1 VLTRPTM
8 LERFGAMLVTNPEL
22 FQSRRLLEECRTFV
36 RREDGRSAAAEG
48 SHDDAIMAMAMALAV
63 RDGVCLE

>member
-1 VLTRPTM
+1 M
-8 LERFGAMLVTNPEL
+8 LERFGAILRMSPEL

-36 RREDGRSAAAEG
+36 RHSDGRIAALEG

-63 RDGVCLE
+63 REDGRYA